1 MTIKEVSEKYGVT
14 QDTLRYYERV
24 GMIPRV
30 TRTAGGIRDYME
42 KDLEW
47 VELAVCMRN
56 TGLPVEAMIEYVK
69 LSQIGDSTFG
79 ERMQLLKRQREVL
92 MGQKRQMEET
102 LERLNFKI
110 SRYEAAMETGKLT
123 FLKDK

>member
-1 MTIKEVSEKYGVT
+1 
-14 QDTLRYYERV
+14 
-24 GMIPRV
+24 
-30 TRTAGGIRDYME
+30 
-42 KDLEW
+42 
-47 VELAVCMRN
+47 MRN
-56 TGLPVEAMIEYVK
+56 AGLPVEAMIEYVK

-123 FLKDK
+123 FLNDK